1 MTAYQL
7 SVEKIPLFK
16 FIPKAVLDQ
25 LVSLGKYRKLELNE
39 VLLIQGKPVSGLFL
53 ILEGAVGVYTKGF
66 EENLAILRNGSTIG
80 EMSLVDGLGIASA
93 SVRAEKVGT
102 VVIEFPI
109 QVIEKV
115 ILEDH
120 FISQCFFKGVALLLS
135 HRLRSTNRVVKI
147 RVTEIRDTVV
157 EMIEENNLLK
167 KVANTR
173 KSLEDLGNT
182 VIDRI
187 SSILPELERLEEVE
201 SYEDRKQIIESLAAD
216 LKKITLGDLQMVDR
230 ISQKID
236 MIMQFLE
243 NIEKAV
249 SHQAFSDIKGDTNLF
264 AS

>member
-1 MTAYQL
+1 MTSYQL

-16 FIPKAVLDQ
+16 FLPKNVLQQ
-25 LVSLGKYRKLELNE
+25 LTSLGKYRKLQVNE
-39 VLLIQGKPVSGLFL
+39 VLLHYGERVPGLFL
-53 ILEGAVGVYTKGF
+53 VLEGAVGVYTKDF

-93 SVRAEKVGT
+93 SVRAEKQDT
-102 VVIEFPI
+102 MVVEFPM

-120 FISQCFFKGVALLLS
+120 FVSQCFFKGVALLLS
-135 HRLRSTNRVVKI
+135 QRLRSTNRVVKI
-147 RVTEIRDTVV
+147 RVTEIRDTVC

-182 VIDRI
+182 VLDHI
-187 SSILPELERLEEVE
+187 SVVLPDLERLNEIESPEE
-201 SYEDRKQIIESLAAD
+201 RQQIINKVTKD
-216 LKKITLGDLQMVDR
+216 LKSIMLGDLQMVDR
-230 ISQKID
+230 ISQKVD

-249 SHQAFSDIKGDTNLF
+249 SNQAFSDIKGDSGLF